1 MAGKMN
7 ARRDYLAHQILV
19 AMNTGKPCN
28 AMDPTRDPVQEARWC
43 ASWAFAQATEL
54 VKLTDRDMRA
64 TGVHHVTCASVTGF
78 DSSIPCSCHK

>member
-19 AMNTGKPCN
+19 AMNQAPYPLGSPIPERM
-28 AMDPTRDPVQEARWC
+28 AER
-43 ASWAFAQATEL
+43 AFAQATEL

-64 TGVHHVTCASVTGF
+64 TGVHHVTCNSITGF
-78 DSSIPCSCHK
+78 DSSIPCSCHKT